1 MDGLFGLYSYRMET
15 CNAIAHDIALSEN
28 PESTDSWREVIQNYE
43 MDLGELSEYE
53 VEYIVRTVDK
63 LLS

>member
-1 MDGLFGLYSYRMET
+1 MET

-28 PESTDSWREVIQNYE
+28 PESTESWREVIQNYE

-53 VEYIVRTVDK
+53 VEYIVRTVDE